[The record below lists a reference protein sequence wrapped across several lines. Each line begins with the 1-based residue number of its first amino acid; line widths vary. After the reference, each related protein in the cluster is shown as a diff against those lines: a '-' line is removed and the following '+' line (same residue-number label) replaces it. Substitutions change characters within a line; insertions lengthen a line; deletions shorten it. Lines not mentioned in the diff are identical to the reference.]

1 MDHFLARCPSHE
13 IVRLTTFSNSL
24 VWAGG
29 TFFAFHPKDEDHVQE
44 KILVVEDDRVA
55 LRSVSQ
61 FLTFEGYKVERA
73 SNGSE
78 ALKLLEEE
86 KFDLVLSD
94 VMMPGIDGSQIL
106 SCVRSRFAGTRIILM
121 SGNFTS
127 APSSIFYH
135 RANGYVLK
143 PIDLEKLLEKIKD
156 ALKTD

>member
-1 MDHFLARCPSHE
+1 LR
-13 IVRLTTFSNSL
+13 FS
-24 VWAGG
+24 VE
-29 TFFAFHPKDEDHVQE
+29 TEDRVQE

-55 LRSVSQ
+55 LKSVSQ
-61 FLTFEGYKVERA
+61 FLTGEGYDVERA

-94 VMMPGIDGSQIL
+94 VIMPGIDGQQIL
-106 SCVRSRFAGTRIILM
+106 SCVRSRFASTRIILM
-121 SGNFTS
+121 SGNFTL
-127 APSSIFYH
+127 APSTIFYQ